1 MRKISLFGFGMI
13 GQIIAKE
20 ISLNWDIDEIVIID
34 LSEENLKK
42 IDSLIKELKEKDRN
56 IKITVLKK
64 DVINEKDDIVRNIKG
79 SLIGIGALPHNV
91 EENALKIC
99 LEAEINFIDLVYDRY
114 LENSE
119 NLDSIAKRSGIVI
132 IPAMGLAPGLSNA
145 MVANGIQKF
154 DQVDSVKIFVGGVPQ
169 TRIPPL
175 DYQIVFSA
183 SSVINEYSR
192 DVNLRRDGKNIKV
205 PAMSEVEPI
214 HFLSYKDGNF
224 EAFLTDGLSTLLKTY
239 PNIKNIE
246 EKTVRWSGHAEKIN
260 LLSQLGLLS
269 FEKLKINKTS
279 EIAPAEILTKLF
291 EKKLK
296 MEKKYKDMT
305 LMKIEILGLK
315 NNKKFLYIQEL
326 FDVYDEL
333 GSETS
338 MARTTGYSCIFVAK
352 MIVEKKIKEIG
363 FLPPEKAIIG
373 ELYNYLVEELKKK
386 KIIIND
392 AMLELYS

>member
-64 DVINEKDDIVRNIKG
+64 DVINEKDDIVRNING

-132 IPAMGLAPGLSNA
+132 IPAMGVAPGLSNA

-260 LLSQLGLLS
+260 LLSQLDLLS

>member
-1 MRKISLFGFGMI
+1 MRKVSLFGFGMI

-20 ISLNWDIDEIVIID
+20 ISLNWDLDEIVIID

-42 IDSLIKELKEKDRN
+42 IDSLIKELKEKDKN

-64 DVINEKDDIVRNIKG
+64 DVINEKDDIVHNING

-132 IPAMGLAPGLSNA
+132 IPAMGVAPGLSNA

-260 LLSQLGLLS
+260 LLSQLDLLS

-392 AMLELYS
+392 ATVELYS